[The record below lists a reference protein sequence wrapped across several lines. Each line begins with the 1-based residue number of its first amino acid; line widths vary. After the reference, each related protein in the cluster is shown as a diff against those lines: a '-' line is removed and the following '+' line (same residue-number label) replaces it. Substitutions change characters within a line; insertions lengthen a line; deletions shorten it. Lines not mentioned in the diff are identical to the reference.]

1 MVKGYSTMAQAR
13 VNSSR
18 WLSGLAVGLVVSSY
32 AYGGTSYVAPN
43 GFVPDA
49 ATAIHVAEAI
59 LLPIYGEEKVLSE
72 RPFRASLGAGVW
84 TIQGTLP
91 AGRSAGGVALVKIA
105 KRDARVIQVI
115 HGK

>member
-49 ATAIHVAEAI
+49 ATAIRVAEAI

-84 TIQGTLP
+84 TIQGRYRRD
-91 AGRSAGGVALVKIA
+91 GRLAEWLSSKLQSAMPESF
-105 KRDARVIQVI
+105 R
-115 HGK
+115 

>member
-1 MVKGYSTMAQAR
+1 MAQLK

-18 WLSGLAVGLVVSSY
+18 WLSGLVVGLVASSY
-32 AYGGTSYVAPN
+32 AYGGTSYIAPN

-49 ATAIHVAEAI
+49 ATAIRVAEAI

-84 TIQGTLP
+84 TIQGMLP
-91 AGRSAGGVALVKIA
+91 AGRHGGVALVKIA
-105 KRDARVIQVI
+105 KRDARV
-115 HGK
+115 